1 MNTRYN
7 RLSFALLSVA
17 VAGAVMISSCDNGKH
32 EGSDEAKDTVKV
44 DEAANKAQKILFAL
58 PSPMEMALLL
68 KNSGSSYSKEI
79 LNPVETASKYSTNAQ
94 KALNLGVYGTDL
106 AYTAIYNQTQES
118 VFYMA
123 ATKKMADGLG
133 ITSAFSDKMASRM
146 QDNLENNDS
155 ILSIVSDSYYE
166 TDAFLKENDRASMS
180 AMIVAGGWI
189 EGLHLA
195 TRIAEKA
202 PKNEQ
207 LKQRVADE
215 KLTLG
220 NVMGLLQSYPND
232 ESIKMILDELA
243 KLKTAYDKI
252 PEAGTNV
259 TATTDEKTNVTTIG
273 GDSKITMTDEQ
284 FKEIAATVKSIRE
297 GLVKP

>member
-1 MNTRYN
+1 MKHRYIKIS
-7 RLSFALLSVA
+7 LFTLAITGAFFA
-17 VAGAVMISSCDNGKH
+17 SSCNNSSNNETSEDT
-32 EGSDEAKDTVKV
+32 KDTVKLDQTV
-44 DEAANKAQKILFAL
+44 TKAQKILFSL

-68 KNSGSSYSKEI
+68 KNSGSSYNKGI
-79 LNPVETASKYSTNAQ
+79 LNSVDLASKYSTNAK
-94 KALNLGVYGTDL
+94 KAVNLGVFGTDL

-118 VFYMA
+118 VFYLA

-133 ITSAFSDKMASRM
+133 ITSSFTDQMSTRM
-146 QDNLENNDS
+146 QDNLENKDS

-166 TDAFLKENDRASMS
+166 TDAFLKENDRASTS

-189 EGLHLA
+189 EALHLA
-195 TRIAEKA
+195 VNLAEKA
-202 PKNEQ
+202 PKNEM

-215 KLTLG
+215 KLTLE

-232 ESIKMILDELA
+232 ENIKALIADLE

-252 PEAGTNV
+252 PAPTADV
-259 TATTDEKTNVTTIG
+259 TATTDEKTKVTTIG
-273 GDSKITMTDEQ
+273 ADAKITMSPEQ
-284 FKEIAATVKSIRE
+284 FNEISATVKSIRE